1 MTTCDRCGAKTHGT
15 RMSWFNLET
24 ICMDCARI
32 EIKHPK
38 YEEARIEERKSW
50 EERGEFNFSGIG
62 APPDLIK
69 QSIEER
75 AQREKEGINEQL

>member
-1 MTTCDRCGAKTHGT
+1 MTTCDRCGTETYVT
-15 RMSWFNLET
+15 RMSWFSLET

-50 EERGEFNFSGIG
+50 EERGEFNFPGIG

-69 QSIEER
+69 QSMEAR
-75 AQREKEGINEQL
+75 KQREKGCINGN